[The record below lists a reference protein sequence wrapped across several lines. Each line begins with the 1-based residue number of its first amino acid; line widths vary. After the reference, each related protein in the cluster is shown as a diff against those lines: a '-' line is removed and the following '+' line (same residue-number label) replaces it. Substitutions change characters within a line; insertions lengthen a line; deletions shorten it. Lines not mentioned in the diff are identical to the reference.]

1 MQRPRII
8 SSRAHG
14 VLDYAT
20 SATVAVVPHVLDFPK
35 PAKQLCAALAV
46 GYTGLSAVTDYP
58 MSAKRVVPFKAHGA
72 AELALAAALPAMP
85 WALGFAN
92 HRAART
98 FCLGLTALTIVVAA
112 LTDWDDDE

>member
-1 MQRPRII
+1 MHRPRVI

-14 VLDYAT
+14 VLDYTT
-20 SATVAVVPHVLDFPK
+20 SAAVAAIPQVLDFPK

-46 GYTGLSAVTDYP
+46 AYTGLSSVTDYP
-58 MSAKRVVPFKAHGA
+58 MSAKRIVPFKAHGA
-72 AELALAAALPAMP
+72 VELALAATLPVMP

-98 FCLGLTALTIVVAA
+98 FCFGLAAMTVAVAA
-112 LTDWDDDE
+112 FTDWDDDD

>member
-1 MQRPRII
+1 MQRPRVI

-14 VLDYAT
+14 VLDYTT
-20 SATVAVVPHVLDFPK
+20 SATVAVLPHVLDFPK
-35 PAKQLCAALAV
+35 SAKQLCAALAV
-46 GYTGLSAVTDYP
+46 GYAGLSAVTDYP

-98 FCLGLTALTIVVAA
+98 FCFGLAAMTIAVAA